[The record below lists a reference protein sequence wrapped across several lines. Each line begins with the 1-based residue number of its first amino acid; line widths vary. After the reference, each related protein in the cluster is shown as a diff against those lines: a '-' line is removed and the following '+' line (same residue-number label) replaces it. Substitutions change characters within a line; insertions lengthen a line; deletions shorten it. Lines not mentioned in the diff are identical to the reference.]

1 MRTRRGFPIWLA
13 WLGMTLVPVLA
24 QAGGGNR
31 EAAMEKA
38 TFAGGCFWCMQHPFD
53 TLEGVVSTTVG
64 YTGGHV
70 PNPTYAQVSAGGTGH
85 VEAIQVV
92 FDPARISY
100 RKLLDVFW
108 RQIDPTDAGGQFADR
123 GSQYRTVIYY
133 HSDAQRRA
141 AEASKAALA
150 RSGRFSAPIVTEIL
164 PAVTFY
170 PAEEYHQH
178 YYRKNPVRYR
188 FYRYGSGRDAFLRR
202 VWGDDKPAE

>member
-1 MRTRRGFPIWLA
+1 
-13 WLGMTLVPVLA
+13 
-24 QAGGGNR
+24 
-31 EAAMEKA
+31 MEQA

-70 PNPTYAQVSAGGTGH
+70 PNPAYAQVSSGGTGH
-85 VEAIQVV
+85 VEAIQVT
-92 FDPARISY
+92 FDPERIRYS
-100 RKLLDVFW
+100 RLLDVFW

-123 GSQYRTVIYY
+123 GDQYRSVIFY
-133 HSDAQRRA
+133 HNEAQRRE

-164 PAVTFY
+164 PAGTFY

-178 YYRKNPVRYR
+178 YYRKNPIRYR

-202 VWGDDKPAE
+202 IWGDGKASE